1 MSTLFIF
8 NLCKVFINTCGFV
21 KLSNKWARERGWER
35 EWKRE
40 REIERGDM
48 IRWIEWERERNINWK
63 RDFIEREKEC
73 VRGRETIINGE
84 AIIAR

>member
-48 IRWIEWERERNINWK
+48 IRWIEWEREKYKLKERFYRK
-63 RDFIEREKEC
+63 RERVC
-73 VRGRETIINGE
+73 
-84 AIIAR
+84 